1 MSKEGETI
9 RSIAARGLPM
19 VIVDQ
24 PLIPKVPFVGIDNRL
39 AARSCGQHLKDLGHQ
54 DFAIVTF
61 PLGSDGHCGL
71 VDRKVFHRV
80 EAGAFPEGL
89 TLRART
95 PETRDRTVF
104 FLKSTAQ
111 VVRLKRASSIRLKG

>member
-54 DFAIVTF
+54 DFAIGTF

-80 EAGAFPEGL
+80 EAGAFPEGD
-89 TLRART
+89 TESQN
-95 PETRDRTVF
+95 P
-104 FLKSTAQ
+104 
-111 VVRLKRASSIRLKG
+111 